1 MDGAVF
7 RKWVLK
13 ARSPDVSFAIVL
25 SAALLT
31 LLFSLVLLRQNLRMR
46 VELGKLTAGLSGP
59 ARALPG
65 DIVPPLQALTLEGQK
80 KIISYS
86 DHNRVGFV
94 LLFFSPRCRVCA
106 EQFPL
111 WEQLS
116 GEIGRECYEVL
127 AVSLDPPEQT
137 QSWAR
142 DHRPTIEV
150 VSLPNRAFWRAYRI
164 TAIPE
169 TVVISP
175 GGVISWAH
183 PGLLREGEAYRQLL
197 SLLKD
202 CYGNRGQR

>member
-31 LLFSLVLLRQNLRMR
+31 LLFSLVLLGQNLRMR
-46 VELGKLTAGLSGP
+46 VELGKLTAGFVRTRESFAGRHSSSVASTHP
-59 ARALPG
+59 R
-65 DIVPPLQALTLEGQK
+65 GQK

-111 WEQLS
+111 WEQLFS
-116 GEIGRECYEVL
+116 EIGRECYEVL

-150 VSLPNRAFWRAYRI
+150 VSLPNRTFWRAYRV

-183 PGLLREGEAYRQLL
+183 PGLLRESEAYRQLL
-197 SLLKD
+197 SLLKH

>member
-13 ARSPDVSFAIVL
+13 ARSADVNFVL
-25 SAALLT
+25 VSVSALLT
-31 LLFSLVLLRQNLRMR
+31 LLFSLVLLRQNFRLRI
-46 VELGKLTAGLSGP
+46 ELEQLTAGLSGP
-59 ARALPG
+59 ARALPR
-65 DIVPPLQALTLEGQK
+65 DIVPPFQAVTLEGQK

-116 GEIGRECYEVL
+116 DEIGQECYEVL
-127 AVSLDPPEQT
+127 AVSLDSLKET

-142 DHRPTIEV
+142 DRRPTLEV
-150 VSLPNRAFWRAYRI
+150 LSLPDRALWRAYRV

-175 GGVISWAH
+175 RGVISWAH
-183 PGLLREGEAYRQLL
+183 PGLLRKDEAYRELL
-197 SLLKD
+197 SLLKECHRD
-202 CYGNRGQR
+202 SR